1 MLPVIMYFKKLRK
14 PAMPSKILYDDKLV
28 FVTDF
33 MSKMPNKKQVEMME
47 EIPDEWTMQKRVDY
61 LYDQVRKIMERN
73 NPGLRSD
80 QSEPTLSDALCPTK

>member
-1 MLPVIMYFKKLRK
+1 MS
-14 PAMPSKILYDDKLV
+14 SKILYDDKLV

-33 MSKMPNKKQVEMME
+33 MSKMPNKEQVAMME

-73 NPGLRSD
+73 NPGLRPN
-80 QSEPTLSDALCPTK
+80 QPKPPVPNALCPAK